1 MKLAGIRV
9 LDLSRFLPGP
19 YLTML
24 MADHGAEVIKIESH
38 QGEPTR
44 QLGPAVAGHPVYFR
58 NTQRGKLSL
67 TLNLKYEEGREIF
80 LRLAAQ
86 SDVLVESFR
95 PGVMDR
101 LGLGY
106 QAVQEQAPGIIYC
119 SLSVFGQTGPLSQRP
134 GSVPIW

>member
-1 MKLAGIRV
+1 MKLSGIRV

-44 QLGPAVAGHPVYFR
+44 QLGPPIAGHPVYFR

-67 TLNLKYEEGREIF
+67 TLNLKHDEGRED
-80 LRLAAQ
+80 LPPSRRTVRRPCRVVPPGCHGPSRAWVSGGARAGAGHHLLLA
-86 SDVLVESFR
+86 V
-95 PGVMDR
+95 GVRAD
-101 LGLGY
+101 
-106 QAVQEQAPGIIYC
+106 
-119 SLSVFGQTGPLSQRP
+119 GPTQPAALA
-134 GSVPIW
+134 

>member
-1 MKLAGIRV
+1 MTFMKLSEFRV

-19 YLTML
+19 YLTQL
-24 MADHGAEVIKIESH
+24 MADHGAEVIKIESPE
-38 QGEPTR
+38 GEPTR
-44 QLGPAVAGHPVYFR
+44 RLGLPVAGHPVYFR

-67 TLNLKYEEGREIF
+67 TLNLKHEEGREIF
-80 LRLAAQ
+80 LRLVAQ

-106 QAVQEQAPGIIYC
+106 QAVREQAPGLIYC
-119 SLSVFGQTGPLSQRP
+119 SL
-134 GSVPIW
+134 